1 MCTRTHQSSHAKAQA
16 SSPGAYGNKEIKV
29 VIDRCNSTGFV
40 APMALV
46 FLVALSRRR
55 WRLLAV
61 VVVLGA
67 LVKLQFAVP
76 AAA

>member
-1 MCTRTHQSSHAKAQA
+1 
-16 SSPGAYGNKEIKV
+16 
-29 VIDRCNSTGFV
+29 
-40 APMALV
+40 MALV

-61 VVVLGA
+61 AVVLAA